1 MALLELE
8 AVDTYYGRVQA
19 LHQVTMTIED
29 GEIVTLIGSNG
40 AGKTTTL
47 RTISGLNRPA
57 RGQIRLRGQ
66 VISGLTPDRVV
77 MLGVGHAPEGRRVF
91 SRMSVRDNLF
101 LGAYIRKDGPAIRS
115 DEERVFRFFPRLKER
130 RDQIAGTLSG
140 GEQQMLAIG
149 RALMSRPK
157 VLLLDEPSLGL
168 APILVDTIFE
178 VIREINK
185 QGTTILL
192 IEQNA
197 SKALQVANRGYVLET
212 GQIVKEG
219 SSKELLESP
228 DVQRAYLGI

>member
-1 MALLELE
+1 MLELE
-8 AVDTYYGRVQA
+8 AVDTYYGSVQA
-19 LHQVTMTIED
+19 LHEVTMTIEE

-57 RGQIRLRGQ
+57 RGKIRLR
-66 VISGLTPDRVV
+66 
-77 MLGVGHAPEGRRVF
+77 
-91 SRMSVRDNLF
+91 
-101 LGAYIRKDGPAIRS
+101 
-115 DEERVFRFFPRLKER
+115 
-130 RDQIAGTLSG
+130 
-140 GEQQMLAIG
+140 
-149 RALMSRPK
+149 
-157 VLLLDEPSLGL
+157 DEPSLGL

-185 QGTTILL
+185 EGTTILL

-219 SSKELLESP
+219 SAKELLESP

>member
-1 MALLELE
+1 MLELE
-8 AVDTYYGRVQA
+8 AVDTYYGSVQA
-19 LHQVTMTIED
+19 LHEVTMTIEE

-57 RGQIRLRGQ
+57 RGKIRLRGQ

-77 MLGVGHAPEGRRVF
+77 MLGIGHAPEGRRVF

-149 RALMSRPK
+149 RALMSQPK

-185 QGTTILL
+185 EGTTILL

-219 SSKELLESP
+219 SAKELLESP